1 MLVKSPDILSWE
13 SRSELFYHALIM
25 RHYLYRTLPEYQKA
39 KNIKLS
45 ELLFSI
51 TEKIKIT
58 NYHLFGS
65 KKQFIIDTY
74 GNAHVKMSLSF
85 WTCIHIVFKDYF
97 KNHKLYLQLTGY
109 IYWRSSW
116 NYRRIIIN
124 QIHRL
129 LFLMDRLITKL
140 YKLFL

>member
-1 MLVKSPDILSWE
+1 MQSDVLVKSSDILSRDSDE
-13 SRSELFYHALIM
+13 VVQNYFNT
-25 RHYLYRTLPEYQKA
+25 HYVYQTRPEYQKA

-65 KKQFIIDTY
+65 KKQFIIDIY

-85 WTCIHIVFKDYF
+85 WTCIHIVFKDYS

-109 IYWRSSW
+109 IYWRLSW
-116 NYRRIIIN
+116 NYRKN
-124 QIHRL
+124 HHKSDTSSSFFDGQ
-129 LFLMDRLITKL
+129 TNN
-140 YKLFL
+140 

>member
-1 MLVKSPDILSWE
+1 MRKPSNVLVKSSDILS
-13 SRSELFYHALIM
+13 RDSEKDVQNYSITHIF
-25 RHYLYRTLPEYQKA
+25 YRTLPEYQKA

-109 IYWRSSW
+109 IYLRLSW
-116 NYRRIIIN
+116 NYRKN
-124 QIHRL
+124 HHKSDSSSSFFDGQ
-129 LFLMDRLITKL
+129 T
-140 YKLFL
+140 YN